1 MSKAKTAQQP
11 RYSWIADFVYGAI
24 DGSVT
29 TFAVVAGVQGASLS
43 VSVVLILGFANLLSD
58 GLSMAVSK
66 YSGDKA
72 DKERIQKIRRLEY
85 QSIQEKPEEEIDE
98 IKTILAQH
106 GLTGKTLTDA
116 TTMVTANKEH
126 WVDLM
131 LRHEFSVIDEA
142 IYPVRGAITTFM
154 AFITVGCI
162 PLIGYVLM
170 LFLPLSRQYT
180 FFATCLATLGALFV
194 VGAIKSTFTDQHW
207 FKAGITTMALGGIAA
222 SVSYGVGFMLKG
234 LANG

>member
-1 MSKAKTAQQP
+1 MALSNHASQP

-43 VSVVLILGFANLLSD
+43 VSIVLILGFANLLSD

-85 QSIQEKPEEEIDE
+85 QSIKDNPEEEVEE
-98 IKTILAQH
+98 IKVILEQT
-106 GLTGKTLTDA
+106 GVTGKTLTEA
-116 TTMVTANKEH
+116 TKMVTANKDK

-131 LRHEFSVIDEA
+131 LRHEFNVIDEA
-142 IYPVRGAITTFM
+142 IYPVRGAVTTFM
-154 AFITVGCI
+154 AFIMVGCI
-162 PLIGYVLM
+162 PLIGYVAM
-170 LFLPLSRQYT
+170 FFLPISRNYT
-180 FFATCLATLGALFV
+180 FFATCLATLVALFI
-194 VGAIKSTFTDQHW
+194 VGAIKSSFTDQHW
-207 FKAGITTMALGGIAA
+207 FKAGITTMALGGVAA
-222 SVSYGVGFMLKG
+222 SVSYGVGFLLKG
-234 LANG
+234 IA

>member
-1 MSKAKTAQQP
+1 MTTTNSNQP

-43 VSVVLILGFANLLSD
+43 VSIVLILGFANLLSD

-85 QSIQEKPEEEIDE
+85 QSIKENPEEEIAE
-98 IKTILAQH
+98 IKTILAQT
-106 GLTGKTLTDA
+106 GVTGKTLTEA
-116 TTMVTANKEH
+116 TKMVTANKDK

-131 LRHEFSVIDEA
+131 LRHEFNVIDEA
-142 IYPVRGAITTFM
+142 IYPVRGAVTTFT
-154 AFITVGCI
+154 AFIIVGCI

-170 LFLPLSRQYT
+170 FFLPISRNYT
-180 FFATCLATLGALFV
+180 FFATCLATLGALFI

-207 FKAGITTMALGGIAA
+207 FKAGITTMALGGVAA
-222 SVSYGVGFMLKG
+222 SVSYGVGFLLKG
-234 LANG
+234 IA